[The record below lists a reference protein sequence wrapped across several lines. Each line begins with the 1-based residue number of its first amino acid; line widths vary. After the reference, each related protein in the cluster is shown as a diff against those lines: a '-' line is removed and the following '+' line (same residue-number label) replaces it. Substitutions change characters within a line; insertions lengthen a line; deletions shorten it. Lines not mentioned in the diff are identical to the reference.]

1 MVKMNISP
9 LWKRGVEG
17 DLPAVYHQK
26 SPLIP
31 FYERTFKG
39 QEMTYRRVDPTAD
52 CGIQVFGEDLKAL
65 FENAGLALF
74 DLIADAGLVKSGLE
88 YAIQVSGSDWPDL
101 MVNWLR
107 ELLYFWT
114 GKELLVKEIAVTEI
128 LEYRLSARL
137 RVDTFSAAR
146 HRLNHEIKAVTYH
159 RIQVTRTPAGWEAV
173 VVFDV

>member
-1 MVKMNISP
+1 M
-9 LWKRGVEG
+9 
-17 DLPAVYHQK
+17 D
-26 SPLIP
+26 
-31 FYERTFKG
+31 
-39 QEMTYRRVDPTAD
+39 YRRMDPTAD

-74 DLIADAGLVKSGLE
+74 DLIADTRLVKTGIA

-107 ELLYFWT
+107 ELLYLWT
-114 GKELLVKEIAVTEI
+114 GKELLVKEIVVTEI

-137 RVDTFSAAR
+137 RVEAFNAAR

-159 RIQVTRTPAGWEAV
+159 RIQVTRTPAGWEST

>member
-1 MVKMNISP
+1 
-9 LWKRGVEG
+9 
-17 DLPAVYHQK
+17 
-26 SPLIP
+26 LITEQTQGP
-31 FYERTFKG
+31 
-39 QEMTYRRVDPTAD
+39 EMTYRRMDPTAD

-74 DLIADAGLVKSGLE
+74 DLIADISLVKSGFE
-88 YAIQVSGSDWPDL
+88 YTIQVSGSDWPDL

-114 GKELLVKEIAVTEI
+114 GKELLIKEIEVTEI
-128 LEYRLSARL
+128 LEYQLSARL
-137 RVDTFSAAR
+137 RIEAFNAAQ

-159 RIQVTRTPAGWEAV
+159 RIQVADTPTGWEAV